1 MLFIEYEADG
11 IVLKTASRFD
21 DITIALLI
29 TQLHITIKLQLAM
42 SKGIG
47 IWLLRQEALNDDRI
61 EPLFLLLLEGFE
73 QRGRLLP
80 TCAARI
86 VDLHQ
91 LLLAVSQRAS
101 DNGIFLRASGKQR
114 VELLQRAQRERSRWL
129 RGRRRLD
136 RTRNHRCR
144 SRRISSRGM
153 TTACLS
159 LLCLQGLAC
168 RTRRYGKV
176 WIPVGRLICLLL
188 RLALNVTRQV
198 APTAGAVSGSLLIKT
213 STVWT
218 AHTLIS
224 FSHVSQN
231 SFCLTIS
238 QRNRSTLIKWHIHFF
253 SPS

>member
-11 IVLKTASRFD
+11 IVLKTATRFD

-73 QRGRLLP
+73 QRRRLLP

-86 VDLHQ
+86 GDLHQ

-101 DNGIFLRASGKQR
+101 DNGIFLRASGKQSI
-114 VELLQRAQRERSRWL
+114 ELLQRARWEWGRWL
-129 RGRRRLD
+129 RRRLG
-136 RTRNHRCR
+136 RTRNHRSR
-144 SRRISSRGM
+144 SWRIGGRGM
-153 TTACLS
+153 TTACLR
-159 LLCLQGLAC
+159 LLCLRGLAC
-168 RTRRYGKV
+168 WTRRYRRI
-176 WIPVGRLICLLL
+176 WSPVGRLICLLL

-198 APTAGAVSGSLLIKT
+198 TPTTGTVSGPLLIKT

-224 FSHVSQN
+224 LSHVSQN
-231 SFCLTIS
+231 IFCLTIS
-238 QRNRSTLIKWHIHFF
+238 QRSRSASIKWHIHFF
-253 SPS
+253 SAL